1 MNHHDAGSAEI
12 DPQAL
17 SSEVP
22 SGSAARAGG
31 PEWRQLSFRA
41 SGLTIELE
49 ITGSGDYRRLFGQ
62 LIPRQS
68 AVVDVRHGHGVITVE
83 ADSLGRFSAEEVPF
97 GQVSLR
103 CRLGSDQS
111 PVVTGWI
118 SLLGRCR
125 LARLQPNL
133 APTPQR
139 RFHRER
145 RGRGPGTAPE
155 IAPRTSLPNP
165 LCAYRR
171 GSSRWQPSGCHREIS
186 APQPKRSARTR
197 HRLCCSHGC

>member
-1 MNHHDAGSAEI
+1 VNNHDAGSAEL

-22 SGSAARAGG
+22 PGSPVRGG

-49 ITGSGDYRRLFGQ
+49 ITGSGDYRRLSGQ

-68 AVVDVRHGHGVITVE
+68 AGVDIRHGHGVITVE

-103 CRLGSDQS
+103 CHLGSDQA
-111 PVVTGWI
+111 PIVTGWI
-118 SLLGRCR
+118 SL
-125 LARLQPNL
+125 
-133 APTPQR
+133 
-139 RFHRER
+139 
-145 RGRGPGTAPE
+145 
-155 IAPRTSLPNP
+155 
-165 LCAYRR
+165 
-171 GSSRWQPSGCHREIS
+171 
-186 APQPKRSARTR
+186 
-197 HRLCCSHGC
+197 